1 LGHTIVALLKLVYPS
16 RCGHCSPAVQDDL
29 FATFISGQKFIAA
42 SKLIG
47 LLMLT
52 ADKVLVTIGTP
63 CCMSAVGGAETYK
76 ARVHGAPEFIAYAAF
91 DAGLVDIDPQGGSSL
106 RLQWATGD
114 RAGQAATIEEI
125 ESLHG
130 AQLRANL
137 GIRRI
142 PEISD
147 ASGAVGA
154 DIAASLPHDLG
165 NGRLRQLAG
174 ITYREVRDSAIKD
187 MYGLF
192 DDDPRLG
199 PSLQSQLFV
208 YAGMGALAALPAA
221 LADLAPNPYD
231 FRVAAAAAFGG
242 LDALAEWRDS
252 SGAPTDR
259 GWLRDKFAIR
269 LSNSLASHGPA
280 LIATMLAPAYSLSK
294 SLKNPSLLE
303 SLKSP
308 SGYTRVPQTPLLT
321 VGACASSTIAFCE
334 VAPQMLFDYPGYR
347 RPKLVLWT
355 AADAATRPRWEI
367 LDAFGPGALMTR
379 AKLDAINTARAP
391 SERRSV
397 ADCLAPFDIDANGT
411 VVGEAGSGEL
421 ITTLDFALRNFLDVT
436 SIIVGWGQSGE
447 AGGKAHFAG
456 VGFGGENALIHALDL
471 AYHGHG
477 YGVGDFQYLVA
488 HATGTRTNS
497 KTDLTTAANARVA
510 SAERQGLK
518 GTLKPIIVGTP
529 KALGDGHT
537 MGETGLKAVA
547 QAIEYLLGKPSV
559 GVPTLRNP
567 DPDLGP
573 VVDSF
578 LLRSAPVAGDCDGGV
593 ICATQGFGGYN
604 GAIALRAAHADAF
617 ARYAPD
623 SKALSAY
630 LERWPELRRE
640 REQRE
645 RYWRLRRRGALE
657 LAQTHRWRGGETD
670 VVTL

>member
-1 LGHTIVALLKLVYPS
+1 
-16 RCGHCSPAVQDDL
+16 
-29 FATFISGQKFIAA
+29 
-42 SKLIG
+42 
-47 LLMLT
+47 MLT

-63 CCMSAVGGAETYK
+63 CCISAVGGTETYN

-91 DAGLVDIDPQGGSSL
+91 DAGLVDIDLQGGASL
-106 RLQWATGD
+106 RLQWANGD
-114 RAGQAATIEEI
+114 LAGQATTIEEI

-130 AQLRANL
+130 AKLRANL
-137 GIRRI
+137 GIRLI
-142 PEISD
+142 PEISA
-147 ASGAVGA
+147 ASGAIA
-154 DIAASLPHDLG
+154 TDIAASLPHDLG
-165 NGRLRQLAG
+165 NGALRRLAG
-174 ITYREVRDSAIKD
+174 ITYRDVRDSVIKD

-199 PSLQSQLFV
+199 PSLQAQLFV
-208 YAGMGALAALPAA
+208 YAGMGALAALPTA
-221 LADLAPNPYD
+221 LAELAPNPYD
-231 FRVAAAAAFGG
+231 FRIAAAAAFAG
-242 LDALAEWRDS
+242 LDALAEWRAATGHPAD
-252 SGAPTDR
+252 GDK
-259 GWLRDKFAIR
+259 LRDKFAMR

-308 SGYTRVPQTPLLT
+308 SGYTRVPQTPLIA
-321 VGACASSTIAFCE
+321 VGACASSSIAFCE
-334 VAPQMLFDYPGYR
+334 VAPQMLLDYPGYR

-367 LDAFGPGALMTR
+367 LNAFGPGLLMTR
-379 AKLDAINTARAP
+379 AKLDAINAERAP
-391 SERRSV
+391 SECRSI
-397 ADCLAPFDIDANGT
+397 AECLAPFDIDANGT
-411 VVGEAGSGEL
+411 VIGEAGSGVL

-456 VGFGGENALIHALDL
+456 VGFGGENALIHALEL
-471 AYHGHG
+471 AYRGHG
-477 YGVGDFQYLVA
+477 YGVGDFQYFVA

-510 SAERQGLK
+510 AADRQGLK
-518 GTLKPIIVGTP
+518 SPLKPVFVGTP
-529 KALGDGHT
+529 KAVGDGHT

-547 QAIEYLLGKPSV
+547 QAIEYLLGKSSV
-559 GVPTLRNP
+559 GVPTLRNS
-567 DPDLGP
+567 DPDLEA

-578 LLRSAPVAGDCDGGV
+578 VLQSAPVSGDSDGGV
-593 ICATQGFGGYN
+593 LCATQGFGGYN
-604 GAIALRAAHADAF
+604 GAIALRAANADAI

-623 SKALSAY
+623 RKALSAY

-645 RYWRLRRRGALE
+645 RHWRLRRRGALE
-657 LAQTHRWRGGETD
+657 LAQTHRWRGAE
-670 VVTL
+670 